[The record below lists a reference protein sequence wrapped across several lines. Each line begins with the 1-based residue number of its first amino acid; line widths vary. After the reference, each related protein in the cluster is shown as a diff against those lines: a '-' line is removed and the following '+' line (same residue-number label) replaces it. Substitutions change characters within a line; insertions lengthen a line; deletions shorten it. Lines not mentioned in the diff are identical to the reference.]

1 MIPEVSVLLPVR
13 GAAPHLRAALRTLR
27 WQDLVGH
34 EVVLID
40 DGIAPTARA
49 QIEAIAARDP
59 RVRRIPC
66 DGSGLVAA
74 LNTGLAAARGRILAR
89 MDADDLCHPQRLST
103 QRAQL
108 RSAEGA
114 VVGCGV
120 RSFPRH
126 RVTPRWRAY
135 EAWQNAL
142 VTPAQHRRDLFVE
155 SPLCHPSVML
165 RRDLL
170 RDLGGYHHGDFP
182 EDYDLWLRCAARG
195 VTLCKVPRPLL
206 LWRDG
211 SARLTRTD
219 SRYRPQAFR
228 QLKARHLRDHFELE
242 SRGLVVWGAGE
253 EGKALGRAL
262 VEVGVAP
269 RCYVDIDPRKI
280 GGRIAGAAVVSPA
293 DRPWRGDPAPLVV
306 VAVGTPGARETVRS
320 GVADCGLTEG
330 RDFIMAA

>member
-1 MIPEVSVLLPVR
+1 MTPRVSVLLPVR

-27 WQDLVGH
+27 WQDLVEH

-40 DGIAPTARA
+40 DGVTAAARA
-49 QIEAIAARDP
+49 TIDVAMARDP

-66 DGSGLVAA
+66 SGSGLVAA
-74 LNTGLAAARGRILAR
+74 LNTGLAAARGDALAR

-103 QRAQL
+103 QLAAL
-108 RSAEGA
+108 RSIEAA

-120 RSFPRH
+120 RSFPRR
-126 RVTPRWRAY
+126 RVTPRWRDY
-135 EAWQNAL
+135 EAWLNGL

-165 RRDLL
+165 RRELL
-170 RDLGGYHHGDFP
+170 RDLGGYRQGDFP
-182 EDYDLWLRCAARG
+182 EDYELWLRCAARG
-195 VTLCKVPRPLL
+195 VALCKVPRPLL
-206 LWRDG
+206 LWRDS

-219 SRYRPQAFR
+219 PRYRPQAFR
-228 QLKARHLRDHFELE
+228 RLKATHLRDQHHLE
-242 SRGLVVWGAGE
+242 SRGLVLWGAGE

-280 GGRIAGAAVVSPA
+280 GGRVGGVPVVSPEA
-293 DRPWRGDPAPLVV
+293 RPWRGQPAPLVV

-320 GVADCGLTEG
+320 GVAGCGLTEG
-330 RDFIMAA
+330 SDFVMAA